1 MTIRTLDVT
10 LSLSDVE
17 EVLMA
22 LETIRQK
29 LPFLT
34 GLTPAE
40 RRQLAKLGLK
50 SQTFVVKALDAA
62 TQYSNLMPR
71 CLNIEEA
78 RRDLALFE
86 ALNPVL
92 QSLSQLR
99 ELVEDT
105 QMVAGSEAYAA
116 ARVAYSSIKT
126 VGKSMGLDEVKDD
139 LAQQFRKTR
148 RVQPQTQPQTQPQ
161 S

>member
-1 MTIRTLDVT
+1 MTIRTIDAT
-10 LSLSDVE
+10 LSSTDVE
-17 EVLMA
+17 EVLTA
-22 LETIRQK
+22 LETVRQK
-29 LPFLT
+29 LSFLG
-34 GLTPAE
+34 GLTPTE

-50 SQTFVVKALDAA
+50 SQTFVIKALDAA

-86 ALNPVL
+86 ALNPIL

-126 VGKSMGLDEVKDD
+126 VGKSVGLDEVKDD
-139 LAQQFRKTR
+139 LAQRFRKTR
-148 RVQPQTQPQTQPQ
+148 KVQPQTEPQ

>member
-1 MTIRTLDVT
+1 MTIRTIDAT
-10 LSLSDVE
+10 LSSTDVA
-17 EVLMA
+17 EVLTA
-22 LETIRQK
+22 LETVRQK
-29 LPFLT
+29 LSFLM
-34 GLTPAE
+34 GLTPTE

-50 SQTFVVKALDAA
+50 SQTFVVKALDVA

-71 CLNIEEA
+71 CLNIDEA

-139 LAQQFRKTR
+139 LAQRFRKTR
-148 RVQPQTQPQTQPQ
+148 KVQPQTEPQH
-161 S
+161 